1 VNLSAGRLRGLDLWV
16 YVLVFVWVMRS
27 NDVTAAF
34 ANCYK
39 CNRPYSLLFRI
50 ELYSLILVVV
60 IYIALTLFKRQ
71 LKTVPFHHQTFCE
84 LSITI

>member
-1 VNLSAGRLRGLDLWV
+1 MTSQRLSRTAINAIGRIAYCL
-16 YVLVFVWVMRS
+16 
-27 NDVTAAF
+27 
-34 ANCYK
+34 
-39 CNRPYSLLFRI
+39 
-50 ELYSLILVVV
+50 ELYSLILAVV